1 MAAKGAHIT
10 QNSIEARPS
19 IFEVVAADSLNATF
33 YPALKR
39 IANFLATIKPGTF
52 GSLVRYYDEAY
63 LLFNWVVQRYYLRH
77 KGGSLSEVFY
87 GLTRI
92 STRTQNL
99 DHTGQRWSLICL
111 VIAPYAYRKFEQR
124 LHQWKDDYEN
134 GKPVSQNKVL
144 LTKVVPYLRAY
155 FEGVKLFQYI
165 SYLAGIGPTHS
176 PVLRA
181 LNLTLTYLAEE
192 EESWTIRDLLGGQVK
207 LAAMLSTVMLRTLEL
222 SAFFLQFIEWWQ
234 NEANMGDLSKLP
246 IPDAPP
252 ADFNSEK
259 YKGVCPLCLQRW
271 LIPTAVSISGYVYCY
286 RCIVSHLQKENKCP
300 VTKYPATVNDLV
312 RIFDDEDDM

>member
-39 IANFLATIKPGTF
+39 IANFLATIKPNTF
-52 GSLVRYYDEAY
+52 GVLVRYYDEVY
-63 LLFNWVVQRYYLRH
+63 LLFNWIVQSYYLRH

-92 STRTQNL
+92 SSRTQIL
-99 DHTGQRWSLICL
+99 DRTGQRWSWVTL
-111 VIAPYAYRKFEQR
+111 VIAPYVVRKVEQR
-124 LHQWKDDYEN
+124 LQQWKDDYEA
-134 GKPVSQNKVL
+134 GKPVEGSKLL
-144 LTKVVPYLRAY
+144 LTRVMPYLKAC
-155 FEGVKLFQYI
+155 FECARLLQYVT
-165 SYLAGIGPTHS
+165 YLAGSGSTHS
-176 PVLRA
+176 PVLRV
-181 LNLTLTYLAEE
+181 LNLKLTYLAEE
-192 EESWTIRDLLGGQVK
+192 DQSWTIREFLGGQVK
-207 LAAMLSTVMLRTLEL
+207 IATLLSTVMLRTLEL

-246 IPDAPP
+246 IPNAPP
-252 ADFNSEK
+252 SDLNSAK
-259 YKGVCPLCLQRW
+259 YKGICPICLQRW
-271 LIPTAVSISGYVYCY
+271 VIPTAISISGYVYCY
-286 RCIVSHLQKENKCP
+286 SCIVAHLQKENKCL

-312 RIFDDEDDM
+312 RIFDDI